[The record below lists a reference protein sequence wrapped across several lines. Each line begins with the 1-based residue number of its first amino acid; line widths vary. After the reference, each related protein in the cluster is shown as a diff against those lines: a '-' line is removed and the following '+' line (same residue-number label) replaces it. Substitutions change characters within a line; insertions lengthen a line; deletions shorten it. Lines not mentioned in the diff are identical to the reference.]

1 MCAEGYWPAM
11 TTTAAH
17 EAVEALAALEPLD
30 GPARTVAK
38 RVRDAVPAGP
48 VKDALS
54 GTWLGH
60 ALHPLLTD
68 LPIGTWTSAV
78 LLDWLGGKQAGGAAD
93 RLIGLGLATSVPT
106 VLTGLNDWADTE
118 VASDSVR
125 RIGIIHAIAN
135 VTAASLFGASLAARR
150 GGSRG
155 AGKLLALAG
164 AGVLGFSGHLGGHLA
179 YAE

>member
-1 MCAEGYWPAM
+1 MM
-11 TTTAAH
+11 TSRSSPAAH
-17 EAVEALAALEPLD
+17 QFFDRVGTLDAVD
-30 GPARTVAK
+30 QPARAIGK
-38 RVRDAVPAGP
+38 AVRGAVPAGR
-48 VKDALS
+48 VKDGLS
-54 GTWLGH
+54 GAWLGH

-93 RLIGLGLATSVPT
+93 RLIGMGLATAVPT

-150 GGSRG
+150 GGSR
-155 AGKLLALAG
+155 
-164 AGVLGFSGHLGGHLA
+164 
-179 YAE
+179 